1 MIKRLQTE
9 ELQIQIMGN
18 ENSVMVTADAAE
30 YSRVP
35 KDQQDQWDRLVT
47 GTSTESF
54 HLRTRDPGAPGQ
66 IPGNN
71 IINCCGSEGPLNFFA
86 VST

>member
-35 KDQQDQWDRLVT
+35 KDQ
-47 GTSTESF
+47 
-54 HLRTRDPGAPGQ
+54 
-66 IPGNN
+66 
-71 IINCCGSEGPLNFFA
+71 
-86 VST
+86 

>member
-30 YSRVP
+30 DSRVP
-35 KDQQDQWDRLVT
+35 KDQ
-47 GTSTESF
+47 
-54 HLRTRDPGAPGQ
+54 
-66 IPGNN
+66 
-71 IINCCGSEGPLNFFA
+71 
-86 VST
+86 